1 MKMNFLFT
9 GTETMDVMLL
19 SLILNWI
26 IDGLFHTTYN
36 SKKYDAYI
44 NVEWCNKSIFIKYLF
59 KYVIKGLDCSKM
71 YFQRIRNGLDTPY
84 DEDRYNQ

>member
-1 MKMNFLFT
+1 
-9 GTETMDVMLL
+9 MDCSIQL
-19 SLILNWI
+19 
-26 IDGLFHTTYN
+26 TTL
-36 SKKYDAYI
+36 DAYI

-59 KYVIKGLDCSKM
+59 KYVIKGPDCSKM